1 MKTESDKEDII
12 KLVIDPTSL
21 KRFKAK
27 VYALDFGKLKTFSP
41 LKSINGYSK

>member
-21 KRFKAK
+21 KSFKTK
-27 VYALDFGKLKTFSP
+27 VDALDFGKLKTFLP
-41 LKSINGYSK
+41 LKSIN